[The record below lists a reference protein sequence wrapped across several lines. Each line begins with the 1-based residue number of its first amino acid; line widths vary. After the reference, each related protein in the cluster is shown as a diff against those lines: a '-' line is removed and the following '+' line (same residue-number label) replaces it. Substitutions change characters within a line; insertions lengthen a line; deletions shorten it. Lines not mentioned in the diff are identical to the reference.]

1 MDALDAR
8 FREAYETLARLK
20 EELLAARM
28 QAREDPA
35 TWGGWSV
42 RFNQRLRGERQRM
55 AILLAPPTDSASEL
69 VALYAVGAEL
79 RELYEQ
85 MNRAIEG
92 KTSHVAEQRVTLER
106 AMHQAR
112 EALAAE

>member
-1 MDALDAR
+1 MDALDQR
-8 FREAYETLARLK
+8 FRDAYETLDRLK

-28 QAREDPA
+28 QSREEPA

-55 AILLAPPTDSASEL
+55 AILLEPPDGAAPQLA
-69 VALYAVGAEL
+69 ALYAVGAEL
-79 RELYEQ
+79 RQLYEQ
-85 MNRAIEG
+85 MNRAMEG
-92 KTSHVAEQRVTLER
+92 KVSHVAEQRVTLER

-112 EALAAE
+112 DTMAG